1 MGNVRKIPTQRQG
14 ADDVDR
20 PDADQRLSE
29 LYQLHSGPLLNYL
42 VRLSLGDRRQAED
55 VLQETYLRAWHFL
68 RHSDE
73 AAENLRPWLYTVA
86 RRVLI
91 DAGRKRKAR
100 PTEVAVTDMR
110 QLPGS
115 DDAIERLL
123 VGQTVRAG
131 LQKLRSE
138 HRAVLVES
146 YYRNRS
152 VREIAAMLDIPEGT
166 VKSRTHYALRA
177 LRGVVDIDRQAS

>member
-1 MGNVRKIPTQRQG
+1 MKDIRKSKQSDQKVN
-14 ADDVDR
+14 ADE
-20 PDADQRLSE
+20 RLDE
-29 LYQLHSGPLLNYL
+29 LYRLHSGPLLNYL
-42 VRLSLGDRRQAED
+42 VRLTLGDRRQAED
-55 VLQETYLRAWHFL
+55 ILQETYLRAWHFL

-73 AAENLRPWLYTVA
+73 NVEGLRPWLYTVA

-100 PTEVAVTDMR
+100 PAEVIVTDLR
-110 QLPGS
+110 QIPGS
-115 DDAIERLL
+115 DDPIERLL

-131 LQKLRSE
+131 LKSLRSE
-138 HRAVLVES
+138 HRTVLVES
-146 YYRNRS
+146 YYRNKS

-177 LRGVVDIDRQAS
+177 LRSAVDRQAS

>member
-1 MGNVRKIPTQRQG
+1 MDVHDTPSPDRQRTSATKN
-14 ADDVDR
+14 ADE
-20 PDADQRLSE
+20 RLE
-29 LYQLHSGPLLNYL
+29 TLYRLNSGPLLSYL
-42 VRLSLGDRRQAED
+42 VRLTLGDRRQAED
-55 VLQETYLRAWHFL
+55 ILQETYLRAWRFL
-68 RHSDE
+68 QDNE
-73 AAENLRPWLYTVA
+73 VDVEVMRPWLYTVA
-86 RRVLI
+86 RRLVI
-91 DAGRKRKAR
+91 DAGRRKKAR
-100 PTEVAVTDMR
+100 PAEVFVTDLR

-123 VGQTVRAG
+123 VGQIVRAG
-131 LQKLRSE
+131 LKTLRSE

-177 LRGVVDIDRQAS
+177 LRGAVDQPAA